1 MEVKDRLKL
10 TSVKIHKDLAENFK
24 VESAKNGLSLQK
36 FVNRAMHLYL
46 TELDFKV
53 KMLTYNHL
61 ATSGSL

>member
-1 MEVKDRLKL
+1 MQDKLKL

-24 VESAKNGLSLQK
+24 VESAKTGLSLQK
-36 FVNRAMHLYL
+36 FVNRTIHLYL
-46 TELDFKV
+46 SDSDFKL

>member
-1 MEVKDRLKL
+1 MHMQDKLKL

-24 VESAKNGLSLQK
+24 VESAKTGLSLQK
-36 FVNRAMHLYL
+36 FVNRTIHLYL
-46 TELDFKV
+46 TDSDFKL

>member
-1 MEVKDRLKL
+1 MKDKLKL

-46 TELDFKV
+46 SDPEFKV
-53 KMLTYNHL
+53 NMLTYNHL